1 VNDAR
6 ELKGRK
12 LARTIGRLAALL
24 ALVLAGTATLPA
36 QEYKGDLLCGKTTR
50 FTTPGEC
57 LNSCS
62 QQRRTLANLGGVCS
76 FSSSCPAYGQ
86 EPHSALPQF
95 YNQALF
101 GRGAVV
107 GAEGKLV
114 LASHIINTY
123 YPPNNA
129 RQISVI
135 INPTKGGGEF
145 AHVEPSATPGGKQT
159 LTLRDDVFYTAPG
172 YMISVIG
179 HEMVH
184 VEQNNRS
191 QKTNQMGIS
200 SLVGAMHELEASSWE
215 IHADNFPRSIGPSKV
230 GNCMRDQEKTAQQQ
244 TYACRQWQVKQ
255 AIEDILRGP
264 RKDAYSRSVGLW
276 LNEDPWASQV
286 WLPANPS
293 WQTQAAGQKPF
304 ADCKNP

>member
-1 VNDAR
+1 MNDAR

-36 QEYKGDLLCGKTTR
+36 QEYKRDLLCGKTTR

-191 QKTNQMGIS
+191 HKTNQMGIS